1 MPDFYDIPKAR
12 AEITDY
18 GTRVTPPPVG
28 PKVLIIGTTDA
39 PGVQIEEPTALTR
52 FEDRTDYNNADGK
65 PSELTKK
72 TEEVMQGRARNV
84 EVFVISDG
92 AGGRFKTSEL
102 SSSARYA
109 MMDRA
114 YEILLDH
121 DADIIV
127 TCGTAVDMTG
137 LTATQNFAYQLANF
151 CYQATKEFNCCRGV
165 IGVQPPSL
173 GVAGSG
179 DMSLV
184 LQSAWVTALQNFD
197 TEAFLGIN
205 FAEYDGVSATI
216 PGATYP
222 DSYAFWATT
231 DEVMPVGLPP
241 CNALNVRKDAKGNPI
256 DIGGYISVVAPWTR
270 FRNECAQMLNPTV
283 GYYNAS
289 AEGLYAGLMSTLPPE
304 NGTTNNIVPGGEALR
319 NLSARQVNGLNDARF
334 VVFHAKPKGY
344 VVSKDVTG
352 AHNIDDYRRSDF
364 VLNTT
369 VAITQEAI
377 GVARQAVDP
386 FLGLPINGPNRSAAD
401 NALDHALE
409 RMQQRGALQGF
420 RFSIITTPTMMVLN
434 QAIIDLTIVPAFELL
449 DVRVRVGLS
458 SV

>member
-1 MPDFYDIPKAR
+1 MPDYYDIPKVR
-12 AEITDY
+12 ADITDY

-28 PKVLIIGTTDA
+28 PKVLIIGATNA
-39 PGVQIEEPTALTR
+39 PSVQIEEPTALTR
-52 FEDRTDYNNADGK
+52 FEDRVNYNNADGT

-72 TEEVMQGRARNV
+72 TEEVMQGGARNV
-84 EVFVISDG
+84 EVFVISNSDG
-92 AGGRFKTSEL
+92 DRLKASQLTP
-102 SSSARYA
+102 SARYS

-127 TCGTAVDMTG
+127 TCGTSIDMTG
-137 LTATQNFAYQLANF
+137 LTATQSFAYQLANF

-173 GVAGSG
+173 AVASSG

-184 LQSAWVTALQNFD
+184 LQSSWITALQNFD
-197 TEAFLGIN
+197 TSALLGIN
-205 FAEYDGVSATI
+205 FTDYDGVTATL
-216 PGATYP
+216 PGATWP
-222 DSYAFWATT
+222 DSFAFWATT
-231 DEVMPVGLPP
+231 DEQMPGGHPP
-241 CNALNVRKDAKGNPI
+241 VDAGNVRKDAKGNPI
-256 DIGGYISVVAPWTR
+256 DIGGYIQVVAPWVR
-270 FRNECAQMLNPTV
+270 FRNESAQKLNPTV

-289 AEGLYAGLMSTLPPE
+289 AEGLYAGLMSRLPSE
-304 NGTTNNIVPGGEALR
+304 IGTTNHVVPAAEALR

-364 VLNTT
+364 VLETT
-369 VAITQEAI
+369 VKITQEAI
-377 GVARQAVDP
+377 EVARQSADP
-386 FLGLPINGPNRSAAD
+386 FIGLPINGPNRSAMD

-409 RMQQRGALQGF
+409 RMQQRGALNGF
-420 RFSIITTPTMMVLN
+420 RFSIITTPTMKVLN
-434 QAIIDLTIVPAFELL
+434 QAVIDLTIVPAFELL
-449 DVRVRVGLS
+449 DVRVRIGLS